1 MIARAEETMAS
12 RLIRT
17 DDDVA
22 ALLMR
27 LALGIVFFA
36 HGAQK
41 VLGWFGGYGPS
52 ATLGA
57 MTKQGLPAALV
68 VLVMI
73 AEFGGSIGLI
83 LGLLTRVAAL
93 GVGCVMLGAI
103 ITVHSKVGFFMNWMG
118 NQKGEG
124 FEYHLLAL
132 GLAIALII
140 KGGGL
145 FSIDRALSSGNGR
158 ISAARA

>member
-1 MIARAEETMAS
+1 MAS

-17 DDDVA
+17 DDDPA

-36 HGAQK
+36 HGSQK
-41 VLGWFGGYGPS
+41 VLGWFGGHGAS
-52 ATLGA
+52 ATLAG
-57 MTKQGLPAALV
+57 MTKQGLPAFLV
-68 VLVMI
+68 VLLMI
-73 AEFGGSIGLI
+73 AEFAGSIGVLV
-83 LGLLTRVAAL
+83 GFLTRLAAL
-93 GVGCVMLGAI
+93 GIGCVMLGAI
-103 ITVHSKVGFFMNWMG
+103 VMVHSKIGFFMNWAG

-145 FSIDRALSSGNGR
+145 FSIDRAISRGEGR
-158 ISAARA
+158 TTVVTARA